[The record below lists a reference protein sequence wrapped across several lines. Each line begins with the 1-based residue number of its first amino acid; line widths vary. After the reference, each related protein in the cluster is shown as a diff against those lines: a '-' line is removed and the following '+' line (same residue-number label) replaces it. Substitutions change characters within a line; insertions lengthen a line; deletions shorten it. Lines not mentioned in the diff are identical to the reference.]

1 MSDIHID
8 DFFKDA
14 AKTLARLY
22 LSFPRKAAVFVEE
35 IAGPVTT
42 DEFGVP
48 GPRYLACFGTL
59 LWLAEEGYL
68 RYDEAIRMDGID
80 QAVLTARCFGVL
92 TLHAGGA
99 APSGDSLPASVATEQ
114 ATYIHRIRDV
124 LRSGSSARVRA
135 TMTDVMSQ
143 MVR

>member
-1 MSDIHID
+1 MSDIHVD

-22 LSFPRKAAVFVEE
+22 LSFPRRAVVMVEE

-48 GPRYLACFGTL
+48 GTRFLSCFGTL

-68 RYDEAIRMDGID
+68 RYDETIRMDAID
-80 QAVLTARCFGVL
+80 QAVLTGRCFSVL
-92 TLHAGGA
+92 TMRADGEVPPDDG
-99 APSGDSLPASVATEQ
+99 LPASVASEQ
-114 ATYIHRIRDV
+114 ATYIHRIRDA
-124 LRSGSSARVRA
+124 LKSGSSARVRA
-135 TMTDVMSQ
+135 TMTDVMAR

>member
-22 LSFPRKAAVFVEE
+22 LTFPRKAVVLVEE
-35 IAGPVTT
+35 IAGQVTT

-48 GPRYLACFGTL
+48 GTRFLSCFGTL

-68 RYDEAIRMDGID
+68 RYDEAIRMEAID
-80 QAVLTARCFGVL
+80 QAVLTGRCFGVL
-92 TLHAGGA
+92 TMRADDEM
-99 APSGDSLPASVATEQ
+99 PSDETLPASVATEQ
-114 ATYIHRIRDV
+114 ATYIHRIRDA
-124 LRSGSSARVRA
+124 LKSGSSARVRA
-135 TMTDVMSQ
+135 TMTDVMAR